1 MYILLIVSILFLI
14 SKVEIKASS
23 YKVAKVAIRLY
34 YFMWVL
40 KILSVVGIIYSL
52 IKIL

>member
-1 MYILLIVSILFLI
+1 MYTLLILSIIFLI

-23 YKVAKVAIRLY
+23 YKYAKFAIRMY
-34 YFMWVL
+34 YFMWIL